1 MTEPDLRV
9 AIVSKVCNVEETEQ
23 PFGKRWNQEVIELTP
38 DQLAAMNTGQL
49 LALDVQGEYVVFLR
63 VKKDDKLEGQISEE
77 LGGVGNE
84 V

>member
-38 DQLAAMNTGQL
+38 DHLAALNIGQL

-63 VKKDDKLEGQISEE
+63 LKKDVKLEGQTSKETDRV
-77 LGGVGNE
+77 GV
-84 V
+84 

>member
-1 MTEPDLRV
+1 MTEPDLRT

-23 PFGKRWNQEVIELTP
+23 PFGKRWNQEVIELNP
-38 DQLAAMNTGQL
+38 DHLAALKAGQL

-63 VKKDDKLEGQISEE
+63 VKKDIKLEEHPGKE
-77 LGGVGNE
+77 LGGVG